1 MTISSCSSSAPS
13 AVQTTQANQGN
24 NKPVAKSTEA
34 AADSVQ
40 LSPEAKKAAAADSD
54 HDGH

>member
-13 AVQTTQANQGN
+13 AVQQANQQAN

-40 LSPEAKKAAAADSD
+40 LSPEAKKAASADSD